1 MAAIDRL
8 GWAAGFSFEVH
19 GLRIGL
25 RATRAEFLEEARERL
40 PPGARACDGP
50 LVDHVF
56 SAVVGDGPGRRGTR
70 HFNLLYLDAG
80 RVTRTLHR
88 ETLLGDLERYVEET
102 LLLAAP
108 GRLFVHS
115 GAVAW
120 RGMGL
125 VLPGVS
131 GSGKSSLV
139 AELVRAGAEY
149 FSDEYA
155 VIDQQGRLHPYPR
168 ALKLRDED
176 GERSLTAHDLGG
188 RAATSPVTIGLLAF
202 LQFQPGSSW
211 EPRRLSPGSATLAL
225 LRNTPGA
232 RSEPGKAL
240 ALAGA
245 AARRALAIEAQRG
258 EAAGAAARLI
268 EALESVSAR
277 LHGESRDG
285 ARTGGAG

>member
-25 RATRAEFLEEARERL
+25 RATRAEFLDEARERM

-56 SAVVGDGPGRRGTR
+56 SAVVGDGSGRRGAR

-88 ETLLGDLERYVEET
+88 EKLLDDFEHYVEET
-102 LLLAAP
+102 LLVAAP

-120 RGMGL
+120 RGFGL

-131 GSGKSSLV
+131 GSGK
-139 AELVRAGAEY
+139 
-149 FSDEYA
+149 
-155 VIDQQGRLHPYPR
+155 
-168 ALKLRDED
+168 
-176 GERSLTAHDLGG
+176 
-188 RAATSPVTIGLLAF
+188 
-202 LQFQPGSSW
+202 
-211 EPRRLSPGSATLAL
+211 
-225 LRNTPGA
+225 
-232 RSEPGKAL
+232 
-240 ALAGA
+240 
-245 AARRALAIEAQRG
+245 
-258 EAAGAAARLI
+258 
-268 EALESVSAR
+268 
-277 LHGESRDG
+277 
-285 ARTGGAG
+285 